1 MSKITR
7 QIGKASRPSK
17 GLMVVRVRP
26 RTRVIS
32 HKSERAS
39 NASLRS
45 ARKPIAAPERVGLI
59 YAVPG
64 VDVPLAEEGL
74 FGFASVQ
81 MGEHFL
87 GNGILIATVQTL
99 NISQK
104 LTGTL
109 LGGKVALRLVH
120 AVHHC
125 ANTLGCARVMVH
137 VTNGENAE
145 DADWIFRRCGPVTV
159 R

>member
-1 MSKITR
+1 
-7 QIGKASRPSK
+7 
-17 GLMVVRVRP
+17 MV
-26 RTRVIS
+26 
-32 HKSERAS
+32 
-39 NASLRS
+39 
-45 ARKPIAAPERVGLI
+45 APERVGLI
-59 YAVPG
+59 NAVPG
-64 VDVPLAEEGL
+64 ADEPLAEEWL
-74 FGFASVQ
+74 CDYASVQ

-99 NISQK
+99 NTSQK

-120 AVHHC
+120 AVRHW